1 LTTPVNI
8 ALGELGARLRV
19 LREQRGMTGAEFAAA
34 LGDNWRQPKVSK
46 IETGRQLP
54 TEAEVVAW
62 AAATHGDPGPLV
74 ALRDQAASGY
84 GTHKER
90 IGRAGGPVA
99 HQRNLTAFIE
109 SCTFL
114 ATFTPAIV
122 PGDLQTAGYIREKS
136 ATSLFLADHGTP
148 PEEFGKVI
156 AEKLRR
162 QAILYEPGREFVH
175 VVTEAALRLRLG
187 AMSAMTLRGQ
197 LGHLAE
203 LATLPGHTF
212 GVLPFSRP
220 CPVETLSGFQLYD
233 RELVVV
239 ETNAGV
245 LELTD
250 PDAVS
255 RYVRWLDQLLDVAL
269 TGADAADFCRQ
280 VAKSLPDD

>member
-1 LTTPVNI
+1 MTVPVND
-8 ALGELGARLRV
+8 ALGQLGARLRA
-19 LREQRGMTGAEFAAA
+19 LREATGMTGAEFAAA
-34 LGDNWRQPKVSK
+34 LGGNWRQSKISK

-54 TEAEVVAW
+54 AEAEVLAW
-62 AAATHGDPGPLV
+62 AVATGGDPEPLV
-74 ALRDQAASGY
+74 ALRGQAASGY

-90 IGRAGGPVA
+90 ITRAGGPVA
-99 HQRNLTAFIE
+99 HQRNLTALIE

-114 ATFTPAIV
+114 ATFAPAIV
-122 PGDLQTAGYIREKS
+122 PGRLQTAGYIREKS

-148 PEEFGKVI
+148 PEEFGKVL

-187 AMSAMTLRGQ
+187 AMSVTTLRGQ

-233 RELVVV
+233 RDLVRV

-245 LELTD
+245 LQLTD

-255 RYVRWLDQLLDVAL
+255 RYSRWLDQLVDVAL
-269 TGADAADFCRQ
+269 TGSDAADFCRQ
-280 VAKSLPDD
+280 VAASLPDD